1 MAAHRH
7 WRLFFYAYT
16 FIGNS
21 VCITELA
28 LASSAGGPS
37 LCLGGTATSS
47 ENSPSVSY
55 GPAKAIDGLFTD
67 YNYWAAK
74 GAPLSAGNAR
84 MCWLQV
90 DLGSAEDI
98 VEMRIT
104 FPQLGEGV
112 GNAPNFFS
120 LYHSDDGKN
129 FTYVR
134 SWRDQTFVA
143 GETKVYA
150 VSATPSAEITNK
162 VLTRFGALKNAA
174 GLPVGPFYS
183 ATRYFG
189 PVRLVNQLPMLRTQ
203 FSGTKRIA
211 GSTTSLGQPLSRQV
225 DLVHQKTG
233 ILVKRVVTPD
243 SGEFE
248 FEGLA
253 EETYMLIGTDISGEQ
268 NSVVFAHLSPVD

>member
-1 MAAHRH
+1 MAAHRY
-7 WRLFFYAYT
+7 WRLFFYQSAG
-16 FIGNS
+16 GNAI
-21 VCITELA
+21 CITELA
-28 LASSAGGPS
+28 LASSAGGAS
-37 LCLGGTATSS
+37 LCLGGTASSS
-47 ENSPSVSY
+47 ETSPSTTY
-55 GPAKAIDGLFTD
+55 GPAKAIDGSFID
-67 YNYWAAK
+67 YNYWASQ
-74 GAPLSAGNAR
+74 GAPMAPSNAR

-90 DLGSAEDI
+90 DLGTAADI

-104 FPQLGEGV
+104 YPQVGEDV
-112 GNAPNFFS
+112 QNSPSFFT
-120 LYHSDDGKN
+120 LYSSDDGKT
-129 FTYVR
+129 FKSVR
-134 SWRDQTFVA
+134 SWRDQRFTL

-150 VSATPSAEITNK
+150 VTETPSADITNRM
-162 VLTRFGALKNAA
+162 LARFGAIKDAP
-174 GLPVGPFYS
+174 GRPVGEFYS

-189 PVRLVNQLPMLRTQ
+189 PVRLVNQLPMSRSQ
-203 FSGTKRIA
+203 FSGSKRIA

-268 NSVVFAHLSPVD
+268 NSVVFAHLLPVD

>member
-7 WRLFFYAYT
+7 WRVFFYSHL

-21 VCITELA
+21 ICITELA
-28 LASSAGGPS
+28 LASSAGGAN

-47 ENSPSVSY
+47 ETSPSGTYS
-55 GPAKAIDGLFTD
+55 PAKAIDGLFTD
-67 YNYWAAK
+67 YNYWAAQ
-74 GAPLSAGNAR
+74 GAPMSVSNAK

-90 DLGSAEDI
+90 DLGSAADI

-120 LYHSDDGKN
+120 LYHSDDAKT

-134 SWRDQTFVA
+134 SWSDQTFAV

-150 VSATPSAEITNK
+150 VSATPSADITNK
-162 VLTRFGALKNAA
+162 VLKRFGAIKAA
-174 GLPVGPFYS
+174 PGLPAESLYS

-189 PVRLVNQLPMLRTQ
+189 PVRLVNQLPLSRNQ

-233 ILVKRVVTPD
+233 TLVKRVLTPD
-243 SGEFE
+243 TGEFE

-253 EETYMLIGTDISGEQ
+253 DETYMLIGTDVSGEQ
-268 NSVVFAHLSPVD
+268 NSVVFAHLLPVD

>member
-1 MAAHRH
+1 MA
-7 WRLFFYAYT
+7 
-16 FIGNS
+16 
-21 VCITELA
+21 
-28 LASSAGGPS
+28 PS
-37 LCLGGTATSS
+37 
-47 ENSPSVSY
+47 
-55 GPAKAIDGLFTD
+55 
-67 YNYWAAK
+67 
-74 GAPLSAGNAR
+74 NAR

-90 DLGSAEDI
+90 DLGTAADI

-104 FPQLGEGV
+104 YPQVGEDV
-112 GNAPNFFS
+112 QNSPSFFT
-120 LYHSDDGKN
+120 LYSSDDGKT
-129 FTYVR
+129 FKSVR
-134 SWRDQTFVA
+134 SWRDQRFTL

-150 VSATPSAEITNK
+150 VTETPSADITNRM
-162 VLTRFGALKNAA
+162 LARFGAIKDAP
-174 GLPVGPFYS
+174 GRPVGEFYS

-189 PVRLVNQLPMLRTQ
+189 PVRLVNQLPMSRSQ
-203 FSGTKRIA
+203 FSGSKRIA

-268 NSVVFAHLSPVD
+268 NSVVFAHLLPVD

>member
-7 WRLFFYAYT
+7 WRLFFYAAVS
-16 FIGNS
+16 GNAI
-21 VCITELA
+21 CITELA
-28 LASSAGGPS
+28 LADTPGGAS

-47 ENSPSVSY
+47 ETSPSVTY
-55 GPAKAIDGLFTD
+55 GPNKAIDGLFTD
-67 YNYWAAK
+67 YNYWASQNSPM
-74 GAPLSAGNAR
+74 APSNAR

-90 DLGSAEDI
+90 DLGTAADI

-104 FPQLGEGV
+104 YPQVGESV
-112 GNAPNFFS
+112 GNAPAFFS
-120 LYHSDDGKN
+120 LYHSDDGAT

-134 SWRDQTFVA
+134 SWRDQSFTL

-150 VSATPSAEITNK
+150 VSATPSADITNRS
-162 VLTRFGALKNAA
+162 LARFGAIKEAP
-174 GLPVGPFYS
+174 GRPVGEFYS
-183 ATRYFG
+183 ASRYFG
-189 PVRLVNQLPMLRTQ
+189 PVRLVNQLPMSRGQ
-203 FSGTKRIA
+203 FAGDKRIA

-268 NSVVFAHLSPVD
+268 NSVVFAHLTPVD